1 MKKHLIIVLLIFA
14 QISCA
19 QNSEK
24 SEKINNENK
33 TDIEYT
39 RNYTIS
45 LINLIST
52 PEKYHGKK
60 VQIIGYISLDFEK
73 NGIYLNK
80 DDYEYAIYSN
90 GFSFSLPEGILK
102 NSGNKF
108 DKSYVLLA
116 GTFNMNQKGKVGPW
130 SGKLENIT
138 RMIGI
143 GNKTNHSND

>member
-1 MKKHLIIVLLIFA
+1 MKKHLIIVLLIFT

-24 SEKINNENK
+24 SNENK

-90 GFSFSLPEGILK
+90 GFSFSLPEGLLK
-102 NSGNKF
+102 KSGNKI

-116 GTFNMNQKGKVGPW
+116 GTFNMNPKGKLGPW

-138 RMIGI
+138 RIISM